1 MRRLDAAA
9 KIAAAA
15 AAAVM
20 LTLAATVNAAVV
32 GSFEAPV
39 HAIAL
44 LMLVVFVLLVLL
56 RLMYERLCCVRDN
69 LDEWVRICCRY
80 RRGLRDCI
88 AKEEFATLSGSMAAL
103 DRVDGEG
110 DRAAEQYKKRMK
122 ELDADDAMP
131 G

>member
-9 KIAAAA
+9 KIAAA
-15 AAAVM
+15 VM
-20 LTLAATVNAAVV
+20 LTLAATMNAAVV
-32 GSFEAPV
+32 RSFEAPV

-44 LMLVVFVLLVLL
+44 LMLVVFALLVLL
-56 RLMYERLCCVRDN
+56 KLMYERLCCVRDN
-69 LDEWVRICCRY
+69 RDEWVRICCRY

-88 AKEEFATLSGSMAAL
+88 AKEFATLSGSMAAM